1 MSDDV
6 EYNVKGLENFL
17 KALKE
22 KPPVARIGVLSDGK
36 RKDGASNVE
45 IGVKHEFGSDGMP
58 VRSFLRMPISDNMQ
72 KYLDES
78 GVINPA
84 VIDKFIQNGSLKEF
98 VSVIGE
104 IGFTIVQD
112 AFQSNGFGKWPA
124 WKTPGYT
131 SRTGLILV
139 DTQQLRDSIQMDVK
153 S

>member
-6 EYNVKGLENFL
+6 EYNVKGLENLL

-22 KPPVARIGVLSDGK
+22 KPPVARIGVLSDGG

-58 VRSFLRMPISDNMQ
+58 IRSFLRMPISDNMQ

-78 GVINPA
+78 GLIEPVI
-84 VIDKFIQNGSLKEF
+84 IDKVLQNGSLKEL

-112 AFQSNGFGKWPA
+112 AFHSNGFGKWPP